1 MKTVVSIVTA
11 GVTLVAAAVAPLSVA
26 NAQPREV
33 AGDLDGGL
41 PWAVAAHE
49 GASWRLECRFR
60 PVTIRGVYQNRMV
73 REGKGP
79 ATGKLPTDNGRC
91 SLTRVTGE
99 GNIGLALTKA
109 GKTTAN
115 GTTGA
120 APAAVNVF

>member
-1 MKTVVSIVTA
+1 MKTVVSILAA
-11 GVTLVAAAVAPLSVA
+11 GVTLLAAAVAPLSIA

-33 AGDLDGGL
+33 AGDLKGGL

-79 ATGKLPTDNGRC
+79 AIGRLPTDNGRC
-91 SLTRVTGE
+91 NLTRLTGE

-109 GKTTAN
+109 GNTSAN
-115 GTTGA
+115 GTTGTT
-120 APAAVNVF
+120 PAAVNVF